1 MGNILYSFRQSKA
14 RDDVVNWL
22 IENKIFYNER
32 KISKYEPLRRIE
44 IINFLKLSDNGFDD
58 ILKRNLKKIE
68 IDGNV
73 HLIDELSTNQ
83 MIDMIIMKPLLLKN
97 PILINKKKIIAGFQ
111 SNNMGIFIP
120 KEVRKIKLEDLL

>member
-44 IINFLKLSDNGFDD
+44 IINFLKLSDNGFED

-111 SNNMGIFIP
+111 STNMGIFIP

>member
-44 IINFLKLSDNGFDD
+44 IINFLKLSDNGFED

-111 SNNMGIFIP
+111 SNNMGLFIP

>member
-22 IENKIFYNER
+22 IENNIFYNER

-44 IINFLKLSDNGFDD
+44 IINFLRLSDNGFED

-68 IDGNV
+68 IDGSV

>member
-32 KISKYEPLRRIE
+32 KISKYEPLKRIE
-44 IINFLKLSDNGFDD
+44 IINFLKLSDNGFED

-68 IDGNV
+68 IDGSV

>member
-22 IENKIFYNER
+22 IENKIYYNER

-44 IINFLKLSDNGFDD
+44 IINFLKLSDNGFED

-97 PILINKKKIIAGFQ
+97 PILINNKKIIAGFQ

-120 KEVRKIKLEDLL
+120 KEVRKIKLKDLL

>member
-22 IENKIFYNER
+22 IENNIFYNER

-44 IINFLKLSDNGFDD
+44 IINFLKLSDNGFED

-68 IDGNV
+68 IDGSV

>member
-44 IINFLKLSDNGFDD
+44 IINFLKLSDNGFED

>member
-44 IINFLKLSDNGFDD
+44 IINFLKLSDNGFED

-73 HLIDELSTNQ
+73 HLFDELSTNQ

>member
-44 IINFLKLSDNGFDD
+44 IINFLKLSDNGFED

-68 IDGNV
+68 IDGSV

>member
-44 IINFLKLSDNGFDD
+44 IINFLKLSDNGFED

-68 IDGNV
+68 IDGNI

-111 SNNMGIFIP
+111 SNNMGLFIP

>member
-44 IINFLKLSDNGFDD
+44 IINFLKLSNNGFED

>member
-44 IINFLKLSDNGFDD
+44 IINFLKLSDNGFED
-58 ILKRNLKKIE
+58 ILKRNLKKMK

>member
-32 KISKYEPLRRIE
+32 KISKYEPLGRIE
-44 IINFLKLSDNGFDD
+44 IINFLKLSDNGFED

>member
-44 IINFLKLSDNGFDD
+44 IINFLKLSDNGFED
-58 ILKRNLKKIE
+58 ILKRNLKK
-68 IDGNV
+68 N
-73 HLIDELSTNQ
+73 
-83 MIDMIIMKPLLLKN
+83 
-97 PILINKKKIIAGFQ
+97 
-111 SNNMGIFIP
+111 
-120 KEVRKIKLEDLL
+120 